1 MRKFIIS
8 FIIVQEVR
16 HRPQKACVHKIS
28 QIYASTKGDFIMGI
42 RRVENMIGGKGHV
55 SQRLL
60 EGDELKGKCGLYAQV
75 TIEKGCSLGYH
86 EHHGETETYYIL
98 SGEGEYDDNGVK
110 RPVKPATSPSHQ
122 MEKDTV
128 LPYRRHRSCVHG
140 TDHFD

>member
-1 MRKFIIS
+1 
-8 FIIVQEVR
+8 
-16 HRPQKACVHKIS
+16 
-28 QIYASTKGDFIMGI
+28 MGI
-42 RRVENMIGGKGHV
+42 RRVENMCGGKGHV
-55 SQRLL
+55 IIKDIL

-110 RPVKPATSPSHQ
+110 RPVTSPSHQ

-128 LPYRRHRSCVHG
+128 LPTQATQILCSWH
-140 TDHFD
+140 